1 MAGTICGLEGKLLRL
16 GEEISRRFVVINANS
31 AFFFFYI
38 FFEAEVEI
46 FLKCNLYLTDENKYL
61 AVLMIKKILL
71 GYKLKFSDHLSDML
85 NIALAL
91 KFHALTNR

>member
-1 MAGTICGLEGKLLRL
+1 MQIQL
-16 GEEISRRFVVINANS
+16 
-31 AFFFFYI
+31 FFFII

-61 AVLMIKKILL
+61 AVLMIKEFYSDIS
-71 GYKLKFSDHLSDML
+71 SDHLSDML

>member
-1 MAGTICGLEGKLLRL
+1 MQIQL
-16 GEEISRRFVVINANS
+16 
-31 AFFFFYI
+31 FFFI
-38 FFEAEVEI
+38 I
-46 FLKCNLYLTDENKYL
+46 FLQPLSYWWKQIFSSADD
-61 AVLMIKKILL
+61 KKILL

>member
-1 MAGTICGLEGKLLRL
+1 MAGTICGVEGNYYDWERKYHEGLLSSMQIQL
-16 GEEISRRFVVINANS
+16 
-31 AFFFFYI
+31 FFFII

-61 AVLMIKKILL
+61 AVLMIKKFYSDIS
-71 GYKLKFSDHLSDML
+71 SDHLSDML

>member
-31 AFFFFYI
+31 AFFFII

-61 AVLMIKKILL
+61 AVLMIKKFYSDIS
-71 GYKLKFSDHLSDML
+71 SDHLSDML

>member
-31 AFFFFYI
+31 AFFFFLFF

-61 AVLMIKKILL
+61 AVLMIKKF
-71 GYKLKFSDHLSDML
+71 YSDISSNSL
-85 NIALAL
+85 I
-91 KFHALTNR
+91 T

>member
-1 MAGTICGLEGKLLRL
+1 MWLRGKIITIGRGNITKVCCHQCKF
-16 GEEISRRFVVINANS
+16 S
-31 AFFFFYI
+31 FFFFYI

-71 GYKLKFSDHLSDML
+71 GYKLKFSDHLNDML

>member
-31 AFFFFYI
+31 AFLFFI

-61 AVLMIKKILL
+61 AVLMIKKFYSHISSNSL
-71 GYKLKFSDHLSDML
+71 
-85 NIALAL
+85 I
-91 KFHALTNR
+91 T

>member
-16 GEEISRRFVVINANS
+16 GEEISRRFVVINTNS
-31 AFFFFYI
+31 ALFFFI

-61 AVLMIKKILL
+61 AVLMIKKF
-71 GYKLKFSDHLSDML
+71 YSDISSNSL
-85 NIALAL
+85 IA
-91 KFHALTNR
+91 

>member
-1 MAGTICGLEGKLLRL
+1 MVGTICGLEGKLLRL

-31 AFFFFYI
+31 AFFFI

-61 AVLMIKKILL
+61 AVLTIKKF
-71 GYKLKFSDHLSDML
+71 YSDISSNSL
-85 NIALAL
+85 I
-91 KFHALTNR
+91 T

>member
-1 MAGTICGLEGKLLRL
+1 MQIQL
-16 GEEISRRFVVINANS
+16 
-31 AFFFFYI
+31 FFFFI

-61 AVLMIKKILL
+61 GADDKKILL